1 MDEMNNNQK
10 RGVGFIAASIVLFII
25 GYIYPKLIYISPI
38 VMYVLFL
45 GIFIAFVIGVLSLA
59 NVKAI
64 NKLFEN
70 KEEDTEEETYEG
82 IANYTQ
88 GNTNYTQENNINM
101 SQSTTNK
108 IANVT
113 LTGGLLGML
122 ADSPQ
127 NALNR
132 RIRKE
137 NAQGWEVVNIIPSA
151 SGNILLSIFRI
162 LLLIVTL
169 GIFTTANGYYIILK
183 RSNNLPENKTVN
195 HSKQY
200 TKNTQSTVSTPKKD
214 AGKTLNNPKPVP
226 PKPKVIKKEPHEL
239 LNEEDRKKFEALKSK
254 IKPDEIIIQVRKT
267 KEIKTITKN
276 RYESD
281 KDLRLNDKYVVLYKA

>member
-10 RGVGFIAASIVLFII
+10 RGVGFIALSIVLFIL
-25 GYIYPKLIYISPI
+25 GYFIPI
-38 VMYVLFL
+38 L
-45 GIFIAFVIGVLSLA
+45 GIIFLLGSLISFVIGLLSLF
-59 NVKAI
+59 NVEAI
-64 NKLFEN
+64 NKLFEK
-70 KEEDTEEETYEG
+70 KEEDTEEETYKEV
-82 IANYTQ
+82 ANYTQ
-88 GNTNYTQENNINM
+88 VNTNYTQENNINM
-101 SQSTTNK
+101 NQNSTNK

-137 NAQGWEVVNIIPSA
+137 NAQGWEVINIIPSA
-151 SGNILLSIFRI
+151 SGNILLSIFRL

-183 RSNNLPENKTVN
+183 RSNNLPENKTAN

-200 TKNTQSTVSTPKKD
+200 AKNTQSTISTPKKD

-254 IKPDEIIIQVRKT
+254 IKPDEIIIQIRKT